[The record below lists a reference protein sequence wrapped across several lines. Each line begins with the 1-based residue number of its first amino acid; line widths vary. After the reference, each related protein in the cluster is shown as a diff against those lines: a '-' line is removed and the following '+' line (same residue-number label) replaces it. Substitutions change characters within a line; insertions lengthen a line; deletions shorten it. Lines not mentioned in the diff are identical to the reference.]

1 MNNIEDDSRNW
12 KWQIFYFN
20 RSDSRIFV
28 PKRTG
33 LGWTI
38 NIAHPISVVIP
49 IALCLLA
56 VLLRKIF

>member
-12 KWQIFYFN
+12 KWQILYFN

-56 VLLRKIF
+56 LLLRKIF